1 MKRLFLYIPVFCLA
15 LLDYSFRGR
24 QEISPIRL
32 LSQMNDSIKNIKNLR
47 VKIYALERIEKN
59 FLSANSEIKLQTNP
73 RKLYFKN
80 PAKKLEILYLSG
92 ENNGKAVVKPH
103 VFPYMTILLDPSGNL
118 MRKNQHYTIN
128 ELGYDFIG
136 KSVALTLNKD
146 KEGMKN
152 FTYHGVIT
160 KNGTRCH
167 FLEYENKGYAYVNYV
182 VGEKETVTSIANKN
196 CVNDYLVRYTNDLVN
211 DFGYLK
217 KGKVIQIPNLY
228 CKKATIYLDAELL
241 LPVAISLYDDKGIFE
256 NYEFS
261 GIQKNKG
268 IKPEEFTRNYPDYH
282 F

>member
-1 MKRLFLYIPVFCLA
+1 MKRLFLYIPVFCLV
-15 LLDYSFRGR
+15 LLEYSFQTH
-24 QEISPIRL
+24 QEISPVKL
-32 LSQMNDSIKNIKNLR
+32 LTQMMDSIRNIKTLR
-47 VKIYALERIEKN
+47 VKIYALERIEKS

-80 PAKKLEILYLSG
+80 PAKKLEILYGAG

-103 VFPYMTILLDPSGNL
+103 VFPYMTILLDPTGNM
-118 MRKNQHYTIN
+118 MRKNQHYSIH

-152 FTYHGVIT
+152 FTYHGIT
-160 KNGTRCH
+160 VKNGSRCH
-167 FLEYENKGYAYVNYV
+167 FLEYENKGYAYVKYT
-182 VGEKETVTSIANKN
+182 VGEHETVTSIANKN

-211 DFGYLK
+211 DFGFLK
-217 KGKVIQIPNLY
+217 KGRVIQIPNLY
-228 CKKATIYLDAELL
+228 CKKATIYLDENFM
-241 LPVAISLYDDKGIFE
+241 LPISISLYDDKGIFE

-261 GIQKNKG
+261 GLQKNKG
-268 IKPEEFTRNYPDYH
+268 ILPEEFTRKFPDYH